1 MWPDHFMQ
9 LLASRLPDVA
19 LPVLCVHEGVLLVD
33 EGSISLDETA
43 TAASQLK
50 AGKACGIDFTPP
62 ELLKLTGIRTRDTAA
77 STV

>member
-19 LPVLCVHEGVLLVD
+19 LPVPCVHEGVLLVN
-33 EGSISLDETA
+33 EGSISLNETA

-50 AGKACGIDFTPP
+50 AGKTCSIDYTPP
-62 ELLKLTGIRTRDTAA
+62 ELLKLTGIRT
-77 STV
+77 